1 MTSAPTPPGA
11 VVLLGAM
18 LGGRYPELVPA
29 ALRRGLTVLGIDTD
43 TARARRFDQARRE
56 NPEHPLAG
64 LAEMAWLPG
73 ERHEEIV
80 QQVLDWDAEHRVAA
94 VVPFG
99 EDYVEATALVADLL
113 GLPAPGLRAGRVC
126 RNKLL
131 QRRYLAAQ
139 SPRSVLLPAADRADR
154 ADRAAAWDT
163 FPAVVKPLDG
173 QASSGVERVD
183 DLAQL
188 AAVLAERDEAE
199 ALLLEELVAGHE
211 VSVESLVQHGVPVF
225 AAVTGKRTN
234 EGAGP
239 DEAARFFVELGHTVP
254 DPELSPAARRAV
266 LDANAAVL
274 ARLDFRDGIAHAEYR
289 VTAEGEV
296 RLMEIAARAAGD
308 NILTLYHLATGAP
321 LEEALLGIALGEPTT
336 YPEPRR
342 FVRQVYPEHTPGVLL
357 DVTAPGL
364 DTEVSWL
371 AERWMWPPVKPLS
384 DEPGAVH
391 MIVAGRARGDRLT
404 GIKASSDR
412 SAMYVIDAPTPTE
425 LDELQ
430 ARVDAALTVEVDP
443 NG

>member
-1 MTSAPTPPGA
+1 MTSAPTPRGA

-43 TARARRFDQARRE
+43 TPRARRFDRARQE

-64 LAEMAWLPG
+64 LAEIAWLPG

-80 QQVLDWDAEHRVAA
+80 QQVLDWHAAYEVRA

-113 GLPAPGLRAGRVC
+113 DLPAPGLRAGRVC

-131 QRRYLAAQ
+131 QRRYLADW
-139 SPRSVLLPAADRADR
+139 SPRSTLLPGADR
-154 ADRAAAWDT
+154 ADRAAGWET

-188 AAVLAERDEAE
+188 TAVLAERDEAE
-199 ALLLEELVAGHE
+199 ALLVEELVAGHE
-211 VSVESLVQHGVPVF
+211 VSVESLVQGGAPVF

-254 DPELSPAARRAV
+254 DPDLSPAARRAV
-266 LDANAAVL
+266 LAANAAVL

-321 LEEALLGIALGEPTT
+321 LEEAVLTIALGEPTE

-371 AERWMWPPVKPLS
+371 AEHWMWPAVKPLS

-391 MIVAGRARGDRLT
+391 MIVAGRARGDRLAE
-404 GIKASSDR
+404 IKASSDR
-412 SAMYVIDAPTPTE
+412 SAMYVIDAPTPE
-425 LDELQ
+425 ALDALQ